1 MKEIHFNDIAD
12 RIAQMCIDAACNLD
26 EDILSALDRAIEI
39 EKSHLGLEVLN
50 QLKKNAEIAR
60 NENLPVCQD
69 TGMAIFF
76 VEYGE
81 DVKIKGGLLNDA
93 INEGVRQG
101 YKKGYL
107 RKSIVNDPL
116 TRRNTQDNTPAIIH
130 TELVAGNNLK
140 INLKIVGAGC
150 ENMSKIKMLKPTEGT
165 EGIKSF
171 VIDTVKEGGIN
182 ACPPLIVGIGLGGNF
197 EMCAILAKKSLM
209 RPIGQPNKKMEIAS
223 LEEDILKDINKLG
236 IGPAGFGGK
245 VTALAVHIEMYPCHI
260 ASLPVAVNLNCH
272 ASRKK
277 VIVF

>member
-150 ENMSKIKMLKPTEGT
+150 ENMSKIKMLKPTEGI

-223 LEEDILKDINKLG
+223 LEQDILKDINKLG

-245 VTALAVHIEMYPCHI
+245 VTALSVHIEIHPCHI

>member
-26 EDILSALDRAIEI
+26 DDILSVLDRAIEI
-39 EKSHLGLEVLN
+39 EKSLLGLEVLK
-50 QLKKNAEIAR
+50 QLKENAKIAKD
-60 NENLPVCQD
+60 EALPVCQD
-69 TGMAIFF
+69 TGMSLFF
-76 VEYGE
+76 VELGE
-81 DVKIKGGLLNDA
+81 DVRIMGGLLNDA
-93 INEGVRQG
+93 INEGVRHG
-101 YKKGYL
+101 YKKCDQ
-107 RKSIVNDPL
+107 RKRIVNDPL
-116 TRRNTQDNTPAIIH
+116 KRKNTQENTPAIIH

-140 INLKIVGAGC
+140 INFKIVGAGC
-150 ENMSKIKMLKPTEGT
+150 ENMSKIKMLKPTDGT
-165 EGIKSF
+165 KSIKSF

-209 RPIGQPNKKMEIAS
+209 RPIGQPNKKIEIAS

-245 VTALAVHIEMYPCHI
+245 VTALAVHIETYPCHI

-277 VIVF
+277 VMVF

>member
-150 ENMSKIKMLKPTEGT
+150 ENMSKIKMLKPTEGI

-171 VIDTVKEGGIN
+171 VIDTVKKGGIN

-245 VTALAVHIEMYPCHI
+245 VTALSVHIEIHPCHI

>member
-12 RIAQMCIDAACNLD
+12 KVAQMCIDAACNLD
-26 EDILSALDRAIEI
+26 DDILSVLDRAIEF
-39 EKSHLGLEVLN
+39 EKSPLGLEVLK
-50 QLKKNAEIAR
+50 QLKENAEIAR
-60 NENLPVCQD
+60 KEALPVCQD
-69 TGMAIFF
+69 TGMALFF

-107 RKSIVNDPL
+107 RKSIVNDPIA
-116 TRRNTQDNTPAIIH
+116 RRNTQDNTPAIIH
-130 TELVAGNNLK
+130 TELVEGDKLK

-150 ENMSKIKMLKPTEGT
+150 ENMSKIKMLKPTEGI
-165 EGIKSF
+165 EEIKSF
-171 VIDTVKEGGIN
+171 VIDAVKEGGIN

-197 EMCAILAKKSLM
+197 EMCALLAKKALL
-209 RPIGQPNKKMEIAS
+209 RPIGQPSKRMEIAS
-223 LEEDILKDINKLG
+223 LEEDILKGINKLG
-236 IGPAGFGGK
+236 IGPAGFGGS
-245 VTALAVHIEMYPCHI
+245 VTALAVHIETYPCHI

-277 VIVF
+277 ALIL

>member
-1 MKEIHFNDIAD
+1 MKEIRFNDIAD
-12 RIAQMCIDAACNLD
+12 RIARMCIDASCNLD
-26 EDILSALDRAIEI
+26 DDILSALDRAIEI
-39 EKSHLGLEVLN
+39 EKSPLGLEVLR
-50 QLKKNAEIAR
+50 QLKENAKIAKDDA
-60 NENLPVCQD
+60 LPVCQD
-69 TGMAIFF
+69 TGMSLFF
-76 VEYGE
+76 VELGE
-81 DVKIKGGLLNDA
+81 DVRIKGGLLNDA

-130 TELVAGNNLK
+130 TELAAGNNLK

-150 ENMSKIKMLKPTEGT
+150 ENMSKIKMLKPTEGI

-245 VTALAVHIEMYPCHI
+245 VTALSVHIEIHPCHI

>member
-26 EDILSALDRAIEI
+26 DDILSVLDRAIEI
-39 EKSHLGLEVLN
+39 EKSLLGLEVLK
-50 QLKKNAEIAR
+50 QLKENAKIAKD
-60 NENLPVCQD
+60 EALPVCQD
-69 TGMAIFF
+69 TGMSLFF
-76 VEYGE
+76 VELGE
-81 DVKIKGGLLNDA
+81 DVRIMGGLLNDA
-93 INEGVRQG
+93 INEGVRHG

-116 TRRNTQDNTPAIIH
+116 KRRNTQDNTPAIIH

-140 INLKIVGAGC
+140 INFKIVGAGC
-150 ENMSKIKMLKPTEGT
+150 ENMSKIKMLKPTDGT
-165 EGIKSF
+165 KSIKSF

-209 RPIGQPNKKMEIAS
+209 RPIGQPNKKIEIAS

-245 VTALAVHIEMYPCHI
+245 VTALAVHIETYPCHI

-277 VIVF
+277 VMVF

>member
-12 RIAQMCIDAACNLD
+12 KIAQMCIDAACNLD
-26 EDILSALDRAIEI
+26 EDILSALDRSIEI
-39 EKSHLGLEVLN
+39 EKSLLGLEVLK
-50 QLKKNAEIAR
+50 QLKENAKIAKD
-60 NENLPVCQD
+60 EGLPVCQD
-69 TGMAIFF
+69 TGMSLFF
-76 VEYGE
+76 VELGE
-81 DVKIKGGLLNDA
+81 DIRIKGGLLNDA

-130 TELVAGNNLK
+130 TELVAGDNLK
-140 INLKIVGAGC
+140 INFKIVGAGC
-150 ENMSKIKMLKPTEGT
+150 ENMSKIKMLKPTEGRA
-165 EGIKSF
+165 GIKSF

-277 VIVF
+277 ALVL

>member
-12 RIAQMCIDAACNLD
+12 RIAQVCIDAACNLD
-26 EDILSALDRAIEI
+26 DDILSALDRAIEL
-39 EKSHLGLEVLN
+39 EVSPLGLEVLN
-50 QLKKNAEIAR
+50 QLRENAEIAK
-60 NENLPVCQD
+60 NESLPVCQD
-69 TGMAIFF
+69 TGMALFF

-107 RKSIVNDPL
+107 RKSIVNDPI

-140 INLKIVGAGC
+140 INFKIVGAGC

-165 EGIKSF
+165 DGIKSF

-182 ACPPLIVGIGLGGNF
+182 ACPPLIVGVGLGGNF
-197 EMCAILAKKSLM
+197 EMCAILAKRSLM
-209 RPIGQPNKKMEIAS
+209 RQIGQPNKKVEIAS
-223 LEEDILKDINKLG
+223 LEEELLKEINKLG

-245 VTALAVHIEMYPCHI
+245 VTALSVHIETYPCHI

-277 VIVF
+277 ALIL

>member
-12 RIAQMCIDAACNLD
+12 KIAQMCIDAACNLD
-26 EDILSALDRAIEI
+26 EDILSALDRSIEI
-39 EKSHLGLEVLN
+39 EKSLLGLEVLK
-50 QLKKNAEIAR
+50 QLKENAKIAKD
-60 NENLPVCQD
+60 EGLPVCQD
-69 TGMAIFF
+69 TGMSLFF
-76 VEYGE
+76 VELGE
-81 DVKIKGGLLNDA
+81 DVRIKGGLLNDA

-130 TELVAGNNLK
+130 TELVAGDNLK
-140 INLKIVGAGC
+140 INFKIVGAGC
-150 ENMSKIKMLKPTEGT
+150 ENMSKIKMLKPTEGGA
-165 EGIKSF
+165 GIKSF
-171 VIDTVKEGGIN
+171 VIDEVGYGGIN

-277 VIVF
+277 ALVL

>member
-12 RIAQMCIDAACNLD
+12 KIAQMCIDAACNLD
-26 EDILSALDRAIEI
+26 EDILSALDRSIEI
-39 EKSHLGLEVLN
+39 EKSLLGLEVLK
-50 QLKKNAEIAR
+50 QLKENAKIAKD
-60 NENLPVCQD
+60 EGLPVCQD
-69 TGMAIFF
+69 TGMSLFF
-76 VEYGE
+76 VELGE
-81 DVKIKGGLLNDA
+81 DVRIKGGLLNDA

-130 TELVAGNNLK
+130 TELVAGDNLK
-140 INLKIVGAGC
+140 INFKIVGAGC
-150 ENMSKIKMLKPTEGT
+150 ENMSKIKMLKPTEGGA
-165 EGIKSF
+165 GIKSF

-245 VTALAVHIEMYPCHI
+245 VTALAVHIETYPCHI

-277 VIVF
+277 ALVL

>member
-12 RIAQMCIDAACNLD
+12 KIAQMCIDAACNLD

-39 EKSHLGLEVLN
+39 EKSTLGIEVLR
-50 QLKKNAEIAR
+50 QLKENAEIAR
-60 NENLPVCQD
+60 NESLPVCQD
-69 TGMAIFF
+69 TGMALFF

-107 RKSIVNDPL
+107 RKSIVNDPI

-140 INLKIVGAGC
+140 INFKIVGAGC
-150 ENMSKIKMLKPTEGT
+150 ENMSKIKMLKPTEGI

-182 ACPPLIVGIGLGGNF
+182 ACPPLIIGVGLGGNF
-197 EMCAILAKKSLM
+197 EMCAILSKKSLM
-209 RPIGQPNKKMEIAS
+209 RPIGQPNKRMEIAS

-236 IGPAGFGGK
+236 IGPAGFGGR
-245 VTALAVHIEMYPCHI
+245 VTALAVHIETYPCHI

-277 VIVF
+277 ALIL

>member
-12 RIAQMCIDAACNLD
+12 KIAQMCIDAACNLG
-26 EDILSALDRAIEI
+26 EDILSALDRSIEI
-39 EKSHLGLEVLN
+39 EKSLLGLEVLK
-50 QLKKNAEIAR
+50 QLKENAKIAKD
-60 NENLPVCQD
+60 EGLPVCQD
-69 TGMAIFF
+69 TGMSLFF
-76 VEYGE
+76 VELGE
-81 DVKIKGGLLNDA
+81 DVRIKGGLLNDA

-130 TELVAGNNLK
+130 TELVAGDNLK
-140 INLKIVGAGC
+140 INFKIVGAGC
-150 ENMSKIKMLKPTEGT
+150 ENMSKIKMLKPTEGR

-171 VIDTVKEGGIN
+171 VIDAVREGGIN

-277 VIVF
+277 ALVL

>member
-12 RIAQMCIDAACNLD
+12 KIAQMCIDAACNLD
-26 EDILSALDRAIEI
+26 EDILSALDRSIEI
-39 EKSHLGLEVLN
+39 EKSLLGLEVLK
-50 QLKKNAEIAR
+50 QLKENAKIAKD
-60 NENLPVCQD
+60 EGLPVCQD
-69 TGMAIFF
+69 TGMSLFF
-76 VEYGE
+76 VELGE
-81 DVKIKGGLLNDA
+81 DVRIKGGLLNDA

-130 TELVAGNNLK
+130 TELVAGDNLK
-140 INLKIVGAGC
+140 INFKIVGAGC
-150 ENMSKIKMLKPTEGT
+150 ENMSKIKMLKPTEGR

-182 ACPPLIVGIGLGGNF
+182 ACPPLFVGIGLGGNF

-245 VTALAVHIEMYPCHI
+245 VTALAVHIETYPCHI

-277 VIVF
+277 ALVL

>member
-12 RIAQMCIDAACNLD
+12 KIAQMCIDAACNLD
-26 EDILSALDRAIEI
+26 DDILSALDRAIEI
-39 EKSHLGLEVLN
+39 EKSPLGLEVLR
-50 QLKKNAEIAR
+50 QLKENAKIAKD
-60 NENLPVCQD
+60 EALPVCQD
-69 TGMAIFF
+69 TGMSLFF
-76 VEYGE
+76 VELGE
-81 DVKIKGGLLNDA
+81 DVRIKGGLLNDA

-130 TELVAGNNLK
+130 TELVAGDNLK
-140 INLKIVGAGC
+140 INFKIVGAGC
-150 ENMSKIKMLKPTEGT
+150 ENMSKIKMLKPTEGRA
-165 EGIKSF
+165 GIKSF

-277 VIVF
+277 ALVL

>member
-1 MKEIHFNDIAD
+1 
-12 RIAQMCIDAACNLD
+12 MCIDAACNLD
-26 EDILSALDRAIEI
+26 EDILSALDRSIEI
-39 EKSHLGLEVLN
+39 EKSLLGLEVLK
-50 QLKKNAEIAR
+50 QLKENAKIAKD
-60 NENLPVCQD
+60 EGLPVCQD
-69 TGMAIFF
+69 TGMSLFF
-76 VEYGE
+76 VELGE
-81 DVKIKGGLLNDA
+81 DVRIKGGLLNDA

-140 INLKIVGAGC
+140 INFKIVGAGC
-150 ENMSKIKMLKPTEGT
+150 ENMSKIKMLKPTEGGA
-165 EGIKSF
+165 GIKSF

-245 VTALAVHIEMYPCHI
+245 VTALAVHIEAYPCHI

-277 VIVF
+277 TLIL

>member
-150 ENMSKIKMLKPTEGT
+150 ENMSKIKMLKPTEGI

-245 VTALAVHIEMYPCHI
+245 VTALSVHIEIHPCHI

>member
-12 RIAQMCIDAACNLD
+12 KIAQMCIDAACNLG
-26 EDILSALDRAIEI
+26 EDILSALDRSIEI
-39 EKSHLGLEVLN
+39 EKSLLGLEVLK
-50 QLKKNAEIAR
+50 QLKENAKIAKD
-60 NENLPVCQD
+60 EGLPVCQD
-69 TGMAIFF
+69 TGMSLFF
-76 VEYGE
+76 VELGE
-81 DVKIKGGLLNDA
+81 DVRIKGGLLNDA

-140 INLKIVGAGC
+140 INFKIVGAGC
-150 ENMSKIKMLKPTEGT
+150 ENMSKIKMLKPTDGI

-209 RPIGQPNKKMEIAS
+209 RPIGQPNKRVEIAS
-223 LEEDILKDINKLG
+223 LEEYILKDINKLG

-245 VTALAVHIEMYPCHI
+245 VTALAVHIETYPCHI

-277 VIVF
+277 ALVL

>member
-26 EDILSALDRAIEI
+26 DDILSALDRAIEI
-39 EKSHLGLEVLN
+39 EKSLLGLEVLK
-50 QLKKNAEIAR
+50 QLKENAKIAKD
-60 NENLPVCQD
+60 EALPVCQD
-69 TGMAIFF
+69 TGMSLFF
-76 VEYGE
+76 VELGE
-81 DVKIKGGLLNDA
+81 DVRIMGGLLNDA

-116 TRRNTQDNTPAIIH
+116 KRRNTQDNTPAIIH

-140 INLKIVGAGC
+140 INFKIVGAGC
-150 ENMSKIKMLKPTEGT
+150 ENMSKIKMLKPTDGT
-165 EGIKSF
+165 KSIKSF

-182 ACPPLIVGIGLGGNF
+182 ACPPLIIGIGLGGNF

-245 VTALAVHIEMYPCHI
+245 VTALAVHIETYPCHI

-277 VIVF
+277 VMVF

>member
-12 RIAQMCIDAACNLD
+12 KIAQMCIDAACNLD
-26 EDILSALDRAIEI
+26 EDILSALDRSIEI
-39 EKSHLGLEVLN
+39 EKSLLGLEVLK
-50 QLKKNAEIAR
+50 QLKENAKIAKD
-60 NENLPVCQD
+60 EGLPVCQD
-69 TGMAIFF
+69 TGMSLFF
-76 VEYGE
+76 VELGE
-81 DVKIKGGLLNDA
+81 DVRIKGGLLNDA

-140 INLKIVGAGC
+140 INFKIVGAGC
-150 ENMSKIKMLKPTEGT
+150 ENMSKIKMLKPTEGGA
-165 EGIKSF
+165 GIKSF

-245 VTALAVHIEMYPCHI
+245 VTALAVHIEAYPCHI

-277 VIVF
+277 TLIL

>member
-12 RIAQMCIDAACNLD
+12 KIAQMCIDAACNLD
-26 EDILSALDRAIEI
+26 EDILSALDRSIEI
-39 EKSHLGLEVLN
+39 EKSLLGLEVLK
-50 QLKKNAEIAR
+50 QLKENAKIAKD
-60 NENLPVCQD
+60 EGLPVCQD
-69 TGMAIFF
+69 TGMSLFF
-76 VEYGE
+76 VELGE
-81 DVKIKGGLLNDA
+81 DVRIKGGLLNDA

-130 TELVAGNNLK
+130 TELVAGDNLK
-140 INLKIVGAGC
+140 INFKIVGAGC
-150 ENMSKIKMLKPTEGT
+150 ENMSKIKMLKPTEGR

-277 VIVF
+277 ALVL

>member
-12 RIAQMCIDAACNLD
+12 KIAQMCIDAACNLD
-26 EDILSALDRAIEI
+26 EDILSALDRSIEI
-39 EKSHLGLEVLN
+39 EKSLLGLEVLK
-50 QLKKNAEIAR
+50 QLKENAKIAKD
-60 NENLPVCQD
+60 EGLPVCQD
-69 TGMAIFF
+69 TGMSLFF
-76 VEYGE
+76 VELGE
-81 DVKIKGGLLNDA
+81 DVRIKGGLLNDA

-140 INLKIVGAGC
+140 INFKIVGAGC
-150 ENMSKIKMLKPTEGT
+150 ENMSKIKMLKPTEGGA
-165 EGIKSF
+165 GIKSF

-245 VTALAVHIEMYPCHI
+245 VTALAVHIETYPCHI

-277 VIVF
+277 ALIL

>member
-26 EDILSALDRAIEI
+26 DDILSALDRAIEI
-39 EKSHLGLEVLN
+39 EKSPLGLEVLR
-50 QLKKNAEIAR
+50 QLKENAKIAKD
-60 NENLPVCQD
+60 EALPVCQD
-69 TGMAIFF
+69 TGMSLFF
-76 VEYGE
+76 VELGE
-81 DVKIKGGLLNDA
+81 DVRIRGGLLSDA

-101 YKKGYL
+101 YQKGYL
-107 RKSIVNDPL
+107 RKSIVNDPI
-116 TRRNTQDNTPAIIH
+116 TRRNTQDNTPAIIY
-130 TELVAGNNLK
+130 TDLTAGDNLK
-140 INLKIVGAGC
+140 ISFKIVGAGC
-150 ENMSKIKMLKPTEGT
+150 ENMSKIKMLKPTEGI

-182 ACPPLIVGIGLGGNF
+182 ACPPLIIGIGLGGNF

-223 LEEDILKDINKLG
+223 LEQDILKDINKLG

-245 VTALAVHIEMYPCHI
+245 VTALSVHIETHPCHI